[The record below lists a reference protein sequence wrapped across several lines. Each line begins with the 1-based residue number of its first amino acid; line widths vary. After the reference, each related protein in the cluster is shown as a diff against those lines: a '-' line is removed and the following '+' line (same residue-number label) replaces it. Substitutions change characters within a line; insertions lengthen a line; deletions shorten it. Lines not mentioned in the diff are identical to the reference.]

1 MKTQISQLEAELT
14 TLKVI
19 NLSLRPN
26 YNKQNKIVAD
36 RKVALLNKRQKKCKI
51 SFYKIIN

>member
-19 NLSLRPN
+19 ILSLRPN
-26 YNKQNKIVAD
+26 YNKQSKIVAD
-36 RKVALLNKRQKKCKI
+36 RKVALLNKKVKKCKV

>member
-14 TLKVI
+14 TLKVM
-19 NLSLRPN
+19 NLLFRPN
-26 YNKQNKIVAD
+26 YNKRNKIVAD